1 MNLLTSNK
9 YEAISPLNVQIY
21 NLVQLLII

>member
-9 YEAISPLNVQIY
+9 YEAMSPFNVQIY